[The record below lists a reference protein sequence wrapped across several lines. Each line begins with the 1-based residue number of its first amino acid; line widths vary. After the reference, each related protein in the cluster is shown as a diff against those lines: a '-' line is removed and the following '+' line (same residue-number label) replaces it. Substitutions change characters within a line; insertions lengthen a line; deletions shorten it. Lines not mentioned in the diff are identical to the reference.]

1 MKNFSWKCFHD
12 IRVPVNEKDIEMAL
26 AEEMLPVSRAN
37 ELDIRSPEKAWL
49 IESMW
54 ASAAVGIIGG
64 PPKCC
69 KSWLGLDMALSVAS
83 GSPCLGQFPV
93 KRPGPALIFLAEDAL
108 PAVRARIEALCT
120 HRQIPIES
128 LDLYVITASS
138 LRLDLAQD
146 QQRLKATLA
155 AFKPRLLLLDP
166 LVRLHRLDE
175 NSATDIS
182 SLLGFFREMQRS
194 YDTAIVLVHHTNKK
208 HYAQPGQA
216 LRGSSDLHAFGDSNA
231 YLKRRKD
238 RIILTLEH
246 RAAKPPDP
254 ISLELVSRPD
264 GSATHLEISSPAKIT
279 TEASLN
285 DRILELLRHKGK
297 PLIRTTIR
305 KHLKCNNQRLGQTL
319 LELDKQG
326 IIRRTSSGWVNTK
339 PHNLKDQTDIDKPEK
354 GMFQQC
360 PLTF

>member
-1 MKNFSWKCFHD
+1 MDPIKK
-12 IRVPVNEKDIEMAL
+12 I
-26 AEEMLPVSRAN
+26 LPVSRAY
-37 ELDIRSPEKAWL
+37 ELDIHQPEQAWL

-54 ASAAVGIIGG
+54 AYAAVGIIGG

-83 GSPCLGQFPV
+83 GSPCLDRFAVQ
-93 KRPGPALIFLAEDAL
+93 RPGPALIFLAEDAL

-120 HRQIPIES
+120 HRKIPISS

-138 LRLDLAQD
+138 LRLDLTRD

-155 AFKPRLLLLDP
+155 AYKPRLLLLDP

-182 SLLGFFREMQRS
+182 SLLGFFREMQRT
-194 YDTAIVLVHHTNKK
+194 YNTAIVLVHHLSKK

-231 YLKRRKD
+231 YLKRFKD

-254 ISLELVSRPD
+254 IALELVSRPD
-264 GSATHLEISSPAKIT
+264 GTATHLKISSSAKMSD
-279 TEASLN
+279 EVSLN
-285 DRILELLRHKGK
+285 DQILALLRQEDK
-297 PLIRTTIR
+297 PLTRTAIR
-305 KHLKCNNQRLGQTL
+305 KRIKCNNQRLGQTL
-319 LELDKQG
+319 LDLDKQG
-326 IIRRTSSGWVNTK
+326 LILRTSTGWVNT
-339 PHNLKDQTDIDKPEK
+339 QSQK
-354 GMFQQC
+354 GIFQQC
-360 PLTF
+360 SLTL

>member
-1 MKNFSWKCFHD
+1 
-12 IRVPVNEKDIEMAL
+12 MAL
-26 AEEMLPVSRAN
+26 EEEILPVSRVKD
-37 ELDIRSPEKAWL
+37 LDDRDSEKAWL

-54 ASAAVGIIGG
+54 AYGAVGIIGG

-93 KRPGPALIFLAEDAL
+93 KRPGPALIFMAEDAL
-108 PAVRARIEALCT
+108 PAVRTRIEALCS
-120 HRQIPIES
+120 HRQISMES
-128 LDLYVITASS
+128 LDLFVITAPS
-138 LRLDLAQD
+138 LRLDLKQD
-146 QQRLKATLA
+146 QRRLKATLA

-182 SLLGFFREMQRS
+182 SLLGFVREMQRS
-194 YDTAIVLVHHTNKK
+194 YDTAIVLVHHLSKR

-231 YLKRRKD
+231 YLKRLKD

-254 ISLELVSRPD
+254 IALELLSHPD
-264 GSATHLEISSPAKIT
+264 GSAAHLEIASTANLT
-279 TEASLN
+279 TDVSLN
-285 DRILELLRHKGK
+285 ERILDLLRREDK
-297 PLIRTTIR
+297 PMTRINIRN
-305 KHLKCNNQRLGQTL
+305 HLKCNNQRLGNIL
-319 LELDKQG
+319 LELHKQDL
-326 IIRRTSSGWVNTK
+326 ILKTSSGWVNNQ
-339 PHNLKDQTDIDKPEK
+339 PHGLDVRQIQKTLLNI
-354 GMFQQC
+354 
-360 PLTF
+360 

>member
-1 MKNFSWKCFHD
+1 
-12 IRVPVNEKDIEMAL
+12 MAL
-26 AEEMLPVSRAN
+26 TEEMLPVRRAN
-37 ELDIRSPEKAWL
+37 DLDIHQSEQAWL

-54 ASAAVGIIGG
+54 AYAAVGIIGG

-93 KRPGPALIFLAEDAL
+93 KQPGPALIFLAEDAL
-108 PAVRARIEALCT
+108 PVVRARIEALCF
-120 HRQIPIES
+120 HRQIPIER

-138 LRLDLAQD
+138 LRLDLMRD

-182 SLLGFFREMQRS
+182 SLLGFVREMQRS
-194 YDTAIVLVHHTNKK
+194 YDAAIVLVHHLSKK
-208 HYAQPGQA
+208 RHAQPGQA

-231 YLKRRKD
+231 YLARRKD
-238 RIILTLEH
+238 QITLTLEH

-254 ISLELVSRPD
+254 ITLELVSLPD
-264 GSATHLEISSPAKIT
+264 GSATHLEISSPEKIT
-279 TEASLN
+279 TDLYLYE
-285 DRILELLRHKGK
+285 RILDLLLNTGN
-297 PLIRTTIR
+297 PLTRTTIR

-319 LELDKQG
+319 LDLDKQG
-326 IIRRTSSGWVNTK
+326 LIMRTSTGWMNTQ
-339 PHNLKDQTDIDKPEK
+339 PHSLKGQITPDKSEK
-354 GMFQQC
+354 GMMQQGS
-360 PLTF
+360 LTF